1 MTSLLLLFFSSEEE
15 VKEAMEKEK
24 EKEKEEKIVLHRTH
38 RVPLPSLCES
48 APQFIFCSPHLGFD
62 GLGEREDVNVVVRTF
77 VSARVLEIEL
87 GREGPIQLE
96 EEVQAQ
102 AQSPESGQALASAV
116 GALQEQI

>member
-1 MTSLLLLFFSSEEE
+1 MAYPFWIFFCHPIPSFPAKLHE
-15 VKEAMEKEK
+15 VKEGE
-24 EKEKEEKIVLHRTH
+24 
-38 RVPLPSLCES
+38 SLGIRSGGC
-48 APQFIFCSPHLGFD
+48 D